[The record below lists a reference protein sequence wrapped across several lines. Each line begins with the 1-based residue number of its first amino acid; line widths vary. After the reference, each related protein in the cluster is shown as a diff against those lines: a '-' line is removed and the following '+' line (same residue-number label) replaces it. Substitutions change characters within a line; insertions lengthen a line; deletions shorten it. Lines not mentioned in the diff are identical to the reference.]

1 MSFQTIFEISQ
12 SISVQNRR
20 TVGQQVSRSGQV
32 RVAEYLTSVPWSFT
46 VRPHA
51 YLYYPQVRGVIQ
63 AIDNKDRQLPETI
76 TFASSLLN
84 WFTAYKGELVQAQV
98 AAMTI
103 GAYTA
108 NGTQITLGNLPNGT
122 PAQLVFKAGDFLQIG
137 IYSYKVTSDVPLGS
151 TSPHPP
157 GSSITFNLHRPII
170 GTPTIGNALT
180 AVGSDCTF
188 YLLAAQCPTYT
199 LNPMTSGAFVQ
210 WDGDFVFIEDITG

>member
-76 TFASSLLN
+76 TFASSLLS
-84 WFTAYKGELVQAQV
+84 WFDDYKGGLTSGQT
-98 AAMTI
+98 AALTLAAVPAANATTI
-103 GAYTA
+103 SV
-108 NGTQITLGNLPNGT
+108 GNLPSVSAGT
-122 PAQLVFKAGDFLQIG
+122 VVFAAGDFLQLG
-137 IYSYKVTSDVPLGS
+137 IYPYKVTAEVLRGGGS
-151 TSPHPP
+151 TVSV
-157 GSSITFNLHRPII
+157 TLHRPVI
-170 GTPTIGNALT
+170 GTPTIGTLA
-180 AVGSDCTF
+180 AVGSACTF

-199 LNPMTSGAFVQ
+199 LNPMTAGAFVQ

>member
-76 TFASSLLN
+76 TFASSLLS
-84 WFTAYKGELVQAQV
+84 WFDDYKGGLTSGQA
-98 AAMTI
+98 AALTLAAVPAANATTI
-103 GAYTA
+103 TV
-108 NGTQITLGNLPNGT
+108 GNLPSVSAGT
-122 PAQLVFKAGDFLQIG
+122 VVFAAGDFLQLG
-137 IYSYKVTSDVPLGS
+137 VYPYKVTSEVLRGGGS
-151 TSPHPP
+151 TISV
-157 GSSITFNLHRPII
+157 TLHRPVI
-170 GTPTIGNALT
+170 GTPTVGTLT
-180 AVGSDCTF
+180 AVGSACTF

-199 LNPMTSGAFVQ
+199 LNPMTAGAFVQ

>member
-76 TFASSLLN
+76 TFASSLLS
-84 WFTAYKGELVQAQV
+84 WFDDYKGGLTSGQAV
-98 AAMTI
+98 ALTLAAVPAANATTI
-103 GAYTA
+103 TV
-108 NGTQITLGNLPNGT
+108 GNLPNVSAGT
-122 PAQLVFKAGDFLQIG
+122 VVFAAGDFLQLG
-137 IYSYKVTSDVPLGS
+137 VYPYKVTAQVLRGGGS
-151 TSPHPP
+151 TVSV
-157 GSSITFNLHRPII
+157 TLHRPVI
-170 GTPTIGNALT
+170 GTPTVGTLT
-180 AVGSDCTF
+180 AVGSACTF

-199 LNPMTSGAFVQ
+199 LNPMTAGAFVQ
-210 WDGDFVFIEDITG
+210 WDGDFVFIEDIVG

>member
-76 TFASSLLN
+76 TFASSLLS
-84 WFTAYKGELVQAQV
+84 WFDDYKGGLTSGQT
-98 AAMTI
+98 AALTLAAVPAANATTI
-103 GAYTA
+103 SV
-108 NGTQITLGNLPNGT
+108 GNLPSVSAGT
-122 PAQLVFKAGDFLQIG
+122 VVFATGDFLQLG
-137 IYSYKVTSDVPLGS
+137 IYPYKVTAEVLRGGGS
-151 TSPHPP
+151 TVSV
-157 GSSITFNLHRPII
+157 TLHRPVI
-170 GTPTIGNALT
+170 GTPTIGTLN
-180 AVGSDCTF
+180 AVGSACTF

-199 LNPMTSGAFVQ
+199 LNPMTAGAFVQ